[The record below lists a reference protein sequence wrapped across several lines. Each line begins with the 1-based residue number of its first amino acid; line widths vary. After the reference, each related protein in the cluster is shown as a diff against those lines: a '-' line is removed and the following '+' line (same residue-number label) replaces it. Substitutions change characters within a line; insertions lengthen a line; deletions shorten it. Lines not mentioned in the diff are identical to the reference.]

1 MVTQAA
7 ARSVLSS
14 RRTVWTRG
22 ELIAAGVSRDRIR
35 AHCAARRWQACGRAI
50 VLHNGVLTRR
60 QRWRVA
66 QLNCGRQAQL
76 TAFTAA
82 EAHGLRGWERD
93 SVHVLVPK
101 SVPAPRFLGIE
112 IRLHRRRRWLELPG
126 LIQPLPAALLIAA
139 GTFESARPACGL
151 LAAGVQQRLVTSTA
165 LSAALE
171 QEPKV
176 RHRRALLAAVAD
188 IGQGAQAL
196 SEIDFHALCRRYR
209 LPVPDR
215 QTVRRE
221 PSGRKRYLDASWRR
235 SDGRLVVAEVDGA
248 LHLAVRRWW
257 DDQLRQNELSLADAL
272 VLRFPSVLVR
282 TEPRQVADQLRRA
295 LLVSR

>member
-7 ARSVLSS
+7 ARSMLSS

-35 AHCAARRWQACGRAI
+35 AHCAARRWQVCGRTI
-50 VLHNGVLTRR
+50 VLHNGALTRR

-66 QLNCGRQAQL
+66 QLNCGAHALL

-82 EAHGLRGWERD
+82 EAHGLRGWERET
-93 SVHVLVPK
+93 VHLLVPK
-101 SVPAPRFLGIE
+101 SVVAPRLTGIE
-112 IRLHRRRRWLELPG
+112 IRLHRRRHWLDLPG
-126 LIQPLPAALLIAA
+126 ALHPLPTALLLAA
-139 GTFESARPACGL
+139 GTFSSARPACGL
-151 LAAGVQQRLVTSTA
+151 LAAGVQQRLITAQA

-171 QEPKV
+171 QAPKL
-176 RHRRALLAAVAD
+176 RHRRALVAAVAD

-196 SEIDFHALCRRYR
+196 SEIDFHPLCRRHR
-209 LPVPDR
+209 LPAPDR
-215 QTVRRE
+215 QTIRRE
-221 PSGRKRYLDASWRR
+221 PSGRRRYLDATWRR

-282 TEPRQVADQLRRA
+282 TEPTKVADQLRRA
-295 LLVSR
+295 LVVPR